1 MRFTAQLI
9 TYYLLP
15 ITYYLSPT
23 TIILS
28 LFNQNTTIKSI
39 TFGKIF
45 LYLQCEQF
53 TFYQNNLLKYDIMN
67 IQKIMSSLEAKQP
80 R

>member
-28 LFNQNTTIKSI
+28 LFNQNITIKPIIFEKFSYI
-39 TFGKIF
+39 CSELVDILSELTF
-45 LYLQCEQF
+45 
-53 TFYQNNLLKYDIMN
+53 
-67 IQKIMSSLEAKQP
+67 
-80 R
+80 

>member
-1 MRFTAQLI
+1 MRFTAQLITYYLLLI

-28 LFNQNTTIKSI
+28 LFNQNITIKSI
-39 TFGKIF
+39 IF
-45 LYLQCEQF
+45 EKFSYICSV
-53 TFYQNNLLKYDIMN
+53 
-67 IQKIMSSLEAKQP
+67 SSLHFI
-80 R
+80 RITF